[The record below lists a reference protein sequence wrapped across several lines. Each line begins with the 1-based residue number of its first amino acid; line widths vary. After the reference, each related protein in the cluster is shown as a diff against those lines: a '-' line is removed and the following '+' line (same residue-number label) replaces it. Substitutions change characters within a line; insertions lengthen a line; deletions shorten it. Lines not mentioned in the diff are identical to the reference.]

1 MAEKVFTVAEAAE
14 HLRYKVRTVRKY
26 VQTGV
31 IKGVKIGNEWRILD
45 SDLQAYF
52 DGLKAKRDGI
62 AQ

>member
-1 MAEKVFTVAEAAE
+1 
-14 HLRYKVRTVRKY
+14 